1 MRKRK
6 LNAACLAIAGALAA
20 IVFSPVTAFA
30 QTPAEADCIC
40 EGKCTE
46 GRINDQCPVCRED
59 MTKCQGKAAAPAD
72 ETDQS
77 MAEGPLTPDGN
88 MNLVDDYGEHEE
100 TGKQFLTVTTR
111 DGKYFYLIIDRDDN
125 GAETVHFLNQVD
137 AMDLLSLLDEDQQ
150 KELKEDLGIETTDT
164 KTQVETKLAVETRQP
179 TEDTAKKETT
189 KKGTKKKSSKTGLL
203 AVLLILV
210 LCGVGGYFYIKTTKG
225 QKKKADEPD
234 PDVDYS
240 EDDDDVL
247 EFPEEESGEETESEA
262 EEVEEETAE
271 TNDEEGGK
279 A

>member
-6 LNAACLAIAGALAA
+6 INAAACLAIVGAIAA
-20 IVFSPVTAFA
+20 VAFVPVTAFA

-59 MTKCQGKAAAPAD
+59 MTKCQGKSAASSDGANQSV
-72 ETDQS
+72 TD
-77 MAEGPLTPDGN
+77 GPLTPDGN

-150 KELKEDLGIETTDT
+150 KELKEDLGIEATDT
-164 KTQVETKLAVETRQP
+164 KTQVETKPAVETQQP
-179 TEDTAKKETT
+179 TEDTTKKETT
-189 KKGTKKKSSKTGLL
+189 KKATKKKSSKTGLL
-203 AVLLILV
+203 AILLILV

-225 QKKKADEPD
+225 QKKKAYEPD
-234 PDVDYS
+234 PDADYR
-240 EDDDDVL
+240 EDDEDVL
-247 EFPEEESGEETESEA
+247 EFLEEEPGEETEPEA
-262 EEVEEETAE
+262 EDDSVE

>member
-6 LNAACLAIAGALAA
+6 INAAACLAIVGAIAA
-20 IVFSPVTAFA
+20 VAFVPVTAFA

-59 MTKCQGKAAAPAD
+59 MTKCQGKSAASSDGANQSV
-72 ETDQS
+72 TD
-77 MAEGPLTPDGN
+77 GPLTPDGN

-150 KELKEDLGIETTDT
+150 KELKEDLGIEATDT
-164 KTQVETKLAVETRQP
+164 KTQVETKPAVETQQP
-179 TEDTAKKETT
+179 TEDTTKKETT
-189 KKGTKKKSSKTGLL
+189 KKATKKKSSKTGLL
-203 AVLLILV
+203 AILLILV

-225 QKKKADEPD
+225 QKKKAYEPD
-234 PDVDYS
+234 PDADYS
-240 EDDDDVL
+240 EDDEDVL
-247 EFPEEESGEETESEA
+247 EFPEEEPGEETEPEA
-262 EEVEEETAE
+262 EDDSVE

>member
-6 LNAACLAIAGALAA
+6 FNALCLALTGALSAA
-20 IVFSPVTAFA
+20 AFVPATAFA

-40 EGKCTE
+40 EDKCTE
-46 GRINDQCPVCRED
+46 GKINDQCPVCRED
-59 MTKCQGKAAAPAD
+59 MTKCQGKSAESSDGTEQSVTAD
-72 ETDQS
+72 
-77 MAEGPLTPDGN
+77 PLTPDGN

-137 AMDLLSLLDEDQQ
+137 ALDLLSLLDEDQQ

-164 KTQVETKLAVETRQP
+164 KTKVDTKPAVETQQP
-179 TEDTAKKETT
+179 NEDMTKKETAKKS
-189 KKGTKKKSSKTGLL
+189 TKKKSSKTGLL

-234 PDVDYS
+234 PDADYS
-240 EDDDDVL
+240 EDDEDVL
-247 EFPEEESGEETESEA
+247 EFPEEEPGEEIEPKA
-262 EEVEEETAE
+262 EDDSVE
-271 TNDEEGGK
+271 TNNEEGGK

>member
-6 LNAACLAIAGALAA
+6 INAAACLAIVGAIAA
-20 IVFSPVTAFA
+20 VAFVPVTAFA

-40 EGKCTE
+40 EENCTE
-46 GRINDQCPVCRED
+46 GRINDQCPICRDD
-59 MTKCQGKAAAPAD
+59 MTKCQGKSSAFEDDADAAED
-72 ETDQS
+72 
-77 MAEGPLTPDGN
+77 PLTPDGN

-150 KELKEDLGIETTDT
+150 KELKEDLGIEATDT
-164 KTQVETKLAVETRQP
+164 KTQVETKPAVETQQP
-179 TEDTAKKETT
+179 TEDTTKKETT
-189 KKGTKKKSSKTGLL
+189 KKATKKKSSKTGLL
-203 AVLLILV
+203 AILLILV

-225 QKKKADEPD
+225 QKKKAYEPD
-234 PDVDYS
+234 PDADYR
-240 EDDDDVL
+240 EDDEDVL
-247 EFPEEESGEETESEA
+247 EFLEEEPGEETEPEA
-262 EEVEEETAE
+262 EDDSVE

>member
-1 MRKRK
+1 MRKK
-6 LNAACLAIAGALAA
+6 KINAAACLAVAGTIASVAFVPA
-20 IVFSPVTAFA
+20 TAFA
-30 QTPAEADCIC
+30 QTPVEADCIC
-40 EGKCTE
+40 EEKCTE

-59 MTKCQGKAAAPAD
+59 MTKCQGKSAVSAD
-72 ETDQS
+72 DADA
-77 MAEGPLTPDGN
+77 AEGPLTLNGN

-125 GAETVHFLNQVD
+125 GAEMVHFLNQVD

-150 KELKEDLGIETTDT
+150 KELKEDLGIEATNT
-164 KTQVETKLAVETRQP
+164 KTEVATKPAVETQQP
-179 TEDTAKKETT
+179 TEDTTKKETT
-189 KKGTKKKSSKTGLL
+189 KKATKKKSSKTGLL

-234 PDVDYS
+234 PDADYS
-240 EDDDDVL
+240 EDDEDAL
-247 EFPEEESGEETESEA
+247 EFPEEEPGEETEA
-262 EEVEEETAE
+262 DGANVEEDSVETS
-271 TNDEEGGK
+271 DDEGGK

>member
-6 LNAACLAIAGALAA
+6 FNALCLALTGALSVAA
-20 IVFSPVTAFA
+20 FVPATAFA
-30 QTPAEADCIC
+30 QTPAEAGCIC
-40 EGKCTE
+40 EDKCTE
-46 GRINDQCPVCRED
+46 GKINDRCPVCRED
-59 MTKCQGKAAAPAD
+59 MTKCQGKSAESSD
-72 ETDQS
+72 GTEQS
-77 MAEGPLTPDGN
+77 VTEAPLTPDGN

-111 DGKYFYLIIDRDDN
+111 DGKYFYLIIDRDDS

-137 AMDLLSLLDEDQQ
+137 ALDLLSLLDEDQQ

-164 KTQVETKLAVETRQP
+164 KTQVDTKPAVETQKP
-179 TEDTAKKETT
+179 NEDMTKKETAKKS
-189 KKGTKKKSSKTGLL
+189 TKKKSSKTGLL

-234 PDVDYS
+234 PDADYS
-240 EDDDDVL
+240 EDDEDVL
-247 EFPEEESGEETESEA
+247 EFPEEEPGEEIEPKA
-262 EEVEEETAE
+262 EDDSVE
-271 TNDEEGGK
+271 TNNEEGGK